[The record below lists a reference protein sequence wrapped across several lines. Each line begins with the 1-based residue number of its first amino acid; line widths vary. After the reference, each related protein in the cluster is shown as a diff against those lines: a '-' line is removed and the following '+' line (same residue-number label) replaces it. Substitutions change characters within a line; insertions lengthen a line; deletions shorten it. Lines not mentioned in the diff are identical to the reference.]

1 MWDVLLLDCRAATMD
16 SQDTIDDAAIGITGG
31 RLAYVGPR
39 KDLPPDGFAAT
50 VRPLG
55 GAWVLPGFIDCHTHL
70 VYAGDRSREHEMRS
84 KGASYEEIARAG
96 GGIMSTVRATREAS
110 EEFLLQSAS
119 QRANRMAREGVTT
132 IEIKSGY
139 GLDLENEL
147 KMLRVAARVGEKSHV
162 RILRTFLGAHAVPP
176 EYADNRAAYVDLV
189 CEEMIPAVARGK
201 LADAV
206 DAFCET
212 IAFTPAETDR
222 IFATARA
229 HGLRVKLHADQRS
242 DLGGGALAARHKALS
257 ADHLEYLNQEGVAAM
272 ARAGTVAVLLPCA
285 FRHLRETHKPPIE
298 ALRRAGVP
306 IAISTDCNPGTSPV
320 TSPLI
325 LKDVACEVFGLT
337 PEEALLGMTRNA
349 ALALGLEA
357 ETGTLTVGK
366 SADLAVWDVSDPLEL
381 HRPPHGGSLVDRYF
395 RGRSDKHMEAP

>member
-1 MWDVLLLDCRAATMD
+1 MWDLLLLDCRAATMD
-16 SQDTIDDAAIGITGG
+16 SQGTIHDAAIGIAGG
-31 RLAYVGPR
+31 RLTYVGLR
-39 KDLPPDGFAAT
+39 TGLPHGDIATT
-50 VRPLG
+50 VRRLE

-70 VYAGDRSREHEMRS
+70 VYAGDRSREHEMRA
-84 KGASYEEIARAG
+84 KGMSYEDIARAG
-96 GGIMSTVRATREAS
+96 GGIMSTVHATRAAS
-110 EEFLLQSAS
+110 EESLIESAA
-119 QRANRMAREGVTT
+119 QRARQMAQEGVTT

-147 KMLRVAARVGEKSHV
+147 KMLRVAERVGEIAHM
-162 RILRTFLGAHAVPP
+162 RIARTFLGAHTIPP
-176 EYADNRAAYVDLV
+176 GYADNRKAYVDLI
-189 CEEMIPAVARGK
+189 CEKMIPAVAREK

-206 DAFCET
+206 DAFCES
-212 IAFTPAETDR
+212 IAFTPGEVDR
-222 IFATARA
+222 IFAAARA
-229 HGLRVKLHADQRS
+229 HGLRVKLHADQLS
-242 DLGGGALAARHKALS
+242 DMGGGALAARHKALS
-257 ADHLEYLNQEGVAAM
+257 ADHLEHLNEEGVAAM

-285 FRHLRETHKPPIE
+285 FQHLRDTHKPPIE

-337 PEEALLGMTRNA
+337 PDEALAGMTRNA

-366 SADLAVWDVSDPLEL
+366 AADLAVWDVSDPLEL
-381 HRPPHGGSLVDRYF
+381 HHAPRGSGLLNRYF
-395 RGRSDKHMEAP
+395 RGRSDKHGDKP